1 MKTRRSD
8 IQKAAYDLVGLQGL
22 EALTAR
28 NLAQELQIN
37 HATVH
42 YYFPHREDI
51 LHGVADFALDQ
62 FRRDREK
69 FHEGTKSPQD
79 RLEAEFDLAEAYCK
93 KTSRFAKVLAGLYV
107 ASVADATLRKKLQLI
122 WKEWVSLVG
131 EISKEAKV
139 KKDSPYREPE
149 LLVATFF
156 GAALAAQMLD
166 GKFDSKDVMDQ
177 VYKSALG

>member
-42 YYFPHREDI
+42 YYFPHRDDI
-51 LHGVADFALDQ
+51 LHGVADFALEQ
-62 FRRDREK
+62 FKRDRVK
-69 FHEGTKSPQD
+69 FHEGTKSAQD
-79 RLEAEFDLAEAYCK
+79 KLEAELGLAEAYCK
-93 KTSRFAKVLAGLYV
+93 KTSRFVKVLAGLYV
-107 ASVADATLRKKLQLI
+107 ASVANATLRKKLQVL
-122 WKEWVSLVG
+122 WKEWVSEVG
-131 EISKEAKV
+131 ELTKAAKV
-139 KKDSPYREPE
+139 HKDSPYRDAE

-156 GAALAAQMLD
+156 GAALASHMLD
-166 GKFDSKDVMDQ
+166 GKFDAKSVLDE

>member
-1 MKTRRSD
+1 MKTRRTD

-28 NLAQELQIN
+28 NVAQELQIN

-42 YYFPHREDI
+42 YYFPHRDDI
-51 LHGVADFALDQ
+51 LHGVADFALEQ
-62 FRRDREK
+62 FKRDRAK
-69 FHEGTKSPQD
+69 FHAGAKSPQD
-79 RLEAEFDLAEAYCK
+79 KLEAELELAEAYCK
-93 KTSRFAKVLAGLYV
+93 RTSRFVKVLAGLYV
-107 ASVADATLRKKLQLI
+107 ASVANATLRKKLQVL
-122 WKEWVSLVG
+122 WKEWVS
-131 EISKEAKV
+131 EIEGLSKTAKI

-156 GAALAAQMLD
+156 GAALASHMLD
-166 GKFDSKDVMDQ
+166 GKFDAKEALDE